1 MKCDI
6 QFFIQG
12 PKCSGEYVQQAAAAN
27 CLSVTTSVSATVPSC
42 SSEMNVTS
50 SSSSQMRLQFDK
62 SKGLSLKPPPAEHD
76 EQVHRNISSRSVV
89 NC

>member
-6 QFFIQG
+6 RFFIQG

-27 CLSVTTSVSATVPSC
+27 CLSVTTSVSATVPSY
-42 SSEMNVTS
+42 SSPMNVT

-76 EQVHRNISSRSVV
+76 EQTKPNY
-89 NC
+89 

>member
-6 QFFIQG
+6 QFFIQS

-27 CLSVTTSVSATVPSC
+27 CLSVTTSVLATVPSC
-42 SSEMNVTS
+42 SS